1 MNAMTPTRADVRELD
16 RRLNAEIL
24 AGRALDAFET
34 FYADDVVM
42 QENDAEPTVGKAAN
56 RIREQAFFAAVTE
69 FRGAE
74 VLAVGAGDDVTF
86 SHWRFDYTHRD
97 WGVRTYR
104 QVAVRTW
111 RDGKVVNEVF
121 HYG

>member
-1 MNAMTPTRADVRELD
+1 MSELNIKSSTLAALEAE
-16 RRLNAEIL
+16 LNQAIL
-24 AGRALDAFET
+24 DGAALEAFEK

-56 RIREQAFFAAVTE
+56 REREKAFFDAITA

-74 VLAVGAGDDVTF
+74 VLATGIGEDTTF
-86 SHWRFDYTHRD
+86 SHWLMDYTHKE
-97 WGVRTYR
+97 WGDRTYR
-104 QVAVRTW
+104 QVSVRTW
-111 RDGKVVNEVF
+111 KDGKIIREVF